1 MNTHEALMTRR
12 TIHEFRSDPLP
23 EGAVAR
29 ALEAA
34 LRAPNHKLTNPWRF
48 TQVGPKARS
57 SFVDIAAELKFGPD
71 FTAKQREGIGSKM
84 ESSPVFLAVSQ
95 VISADSGRRHEDFAA
110 VACAI
115 QNLSLSLWADGIG
128 SKWST
133 TGAIRDAR
141 VYALLGIDPSLEEI
155 VGVVFVG
162 YAEVV
167 PNPPRRPLEEV
178 FRTVP

>member
-1 MNTHEALMTRR
+1 MNTHEALMSRR
-12 TIHEFRSDPLP
+12 TIHEFRPDPLP
-23 EGAVAR
+23 DGVLER

-48 TQVGPKARS
+48 TQVGPHARRT
-57 SFVDIAAELKFGPD
+57 FVDIAAELKFGPEY
-71 FTAKQREGIGSKM
+71 TEKQRVNIGAKM
-84 ESSPVFLAVSQ
+84 EVSPVFLVVSQ
-95 VISADSGRRHEDFAA
+95 ALAPDAVRRHEDFAS

-115 QNLSLSLWADGIG
+115 QNLSLALWADGVG

-141 VYALLGIDPSLEEI
+141 VYELLGIDPSQEEI
-155 VGVVFVG
+155 VGAVFAG

-167 PNPPRRPLEEV
+167 PNPPRKGLDEV
-178 FRTVP
+178 FRQVP